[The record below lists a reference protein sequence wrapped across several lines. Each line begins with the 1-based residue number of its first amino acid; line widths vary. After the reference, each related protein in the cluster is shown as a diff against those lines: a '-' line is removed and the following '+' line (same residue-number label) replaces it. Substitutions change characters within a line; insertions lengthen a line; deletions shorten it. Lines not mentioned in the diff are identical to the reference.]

1 MKGAFRDKVREYLG
15 RQSESFFSKQVI
27 TEDWF
32 DGWHKLTCEK
42 IQELANNDHPGLL
55 KSGKSFTFGQ
65 SQKWVNMTLKYLL
78 VMNVEGIERIA
89 GFLHVPIDSYI
100 LKTAKKEGL
109 IYKTGE
115 VGR

>member
-1 MKGAFRDKVREYLG
+1 
-15 RQSESFFSKQVI
+15 
-27 TEDWF
+27 
-32 DGWHKLTCEK
+32 
-42 IQELANNDHPGLL
+42 
-55 KSGKSFTFGQ
+55 
-65 SQKWVNMTLKYLL
+65 MTLKYLL